1 MTDAGTRISAAQ
13 VSLILQR
20 AAEIDA
26 RGDSL
31 TADELHRIAAEAG
44 IDPRA
49 TSKAIREILAEEEP
63 GTEVASPQTPGVP
76 AKRSTIPSLGRIM
89 AGGAVGTVLGFL
101 ASLADQDIYGAVLA
115 MAWLGFG
122 GTVLYLLARALG
134 SMKRKTQLAFQ
145 LENFALWFGAAVG
158 GWAMDIL
165 WADDVLGIALVAWFL
180 SSVVGGLL
188 VRFGPGEEEEEEE

>member
-1 MTDAGTRISAAQ
+1 MTDTGTRISAAQ

-26 RGDSL
+26 KGDSL

-49 TSKAIREILAEEEP
+49 TSKAIREILAEEEA
-63 GTEVASPQTPGVP
+63 GSEVASPKAPGVP
-76 AKRSTIPSLGRIM
+76 AKRSTIPSPGRIL

-101 ASLADQDIYGAVLA
+101 ASIANIEMSGDLLA

-122 GTVLYLLARALG
+122 GSVLYLLARALQ
-134 SMKRKTQLAFQ
+134 SMKRKTQLTFQ
-145 LENFALWFGAAVG
+145 LESFALWFGAAVG
-158 GWAMDIL
+158 GWAMDIF
-165 WADDVLGIALVAWFL
+165 WAEDVLGMALVAWFL

-188 VRFGPGEEEEEEE
+188 VKFGPGEEEEG

>member
-1 MTDAGTRISAAQ
+1 MTDVGTRISAAQ

-26 RGDSL
+26 KGDSL

-63 GTEVASPQTPGVP
+63 GTEVASPKTPGVP

-101 ASLADQDIYGAVLA
+101 ASLAASHDGDVLA
-115 MAWLGFG
+115 IAWLGFG
-122 GTVLYLLARALG
+122 GSVLYLLARALRC
-134 SMKRKTQLAFQ
+134 MRRKTQLTFQ

-158 GWAMDIL
+158 GWAMDIF
-165 WADDVLGIALVAWFL
+165 WAEDVLGIALVAWFL
-180 SSVVGGLL
+180 SAVVGGLL

>member
-1 MTDAGTRISAAQ
+1 MTDVGTKISAAQ

-26 RGDSL
+26 KGDSL

-49 TSKAIREILAEEEP
+49 TSRAIREILAEGEP
-63 GTEVASPQTPGVP
+63 GTEAASPKTPGVP
-76 AKRSTIPSLGRIM
+76 AKRSTTPSPGRI
-89 AGGAVGTVLGFL
+89 GAVGALGTVLGFL
-101 ASLADQDIYGAVLA
+101 ASLAAQDTYGDVLA

-122 GTVLYLLARALG
+122 GAVLYLLARALR

-158 GWAMDIL
+158 GWATDIL
-165 WADDVLGIALVAWFL
+165 WAEDVLGIALVAWFL

-188 VRFGPGEEEEEEE
+188 VRFGPGEEEEEE

>member
-1 MTDAGTRISAAQ
+1 MTDTGTRISAAK

-26 RGDSL
+26 KGDSL

-44 IDPRA
+44 IDPQA

-63 GTEVASPQTPGVP
+63 GSEVASPETSGVP
-76 AKRSTIPSLGRIM
+76 AKRSIIPPPGRIL

-101 ASLADQDIYGAVLA
+101 ASIADQDGDVLA

-122 GTVLYLLARALG
+122 GTVLYLLARALQ

-165 WADDVLGIALVAWFL
+165 WAEDVLGIALVAWFL

-188 VRFGPGEEEEEEE
+188 VRFGPGEEDEEK